1 MFGKYKILFMLS
13 SCWMMGIGFRFIM
26 MKETDTYGFSW
37 FDKFFDWGVL
47 FVLGLILFLF
57 VVWDYIKE
65 DREVKET

>member
-1 MFGKYKILFMLS
+1 
-13 SCWMMGIGFRFIM
+13 MMGIGFRFIM